1 MTWTDRLAK
10 LITSKWTTISS
21 VGIAAILWLT
31 GASAAQELV
40 ELFGMRPD
48 HALWLTNFARLAA
61 TITAAGGYSPVKR
74 PEAVVRE

>member
-1 MTWTDRLAK
+1 MDRLYDRIAL

-21 VGIAAILWLT
+21 VTVAAVLWLA
-31 GASAAQELV
+31 GAHAAQQLV

-48 HALWLTNFARLAA
+48 HALWLTNFARLVA

-74 PEAVVRE
+74 PEPTT